1 MAFNRESIQNGYK
14 FEQFI
19 TKLFEKHNFTTN
31 IPKKSDFETEN
42 FKIYTPYDFKAEI
55 NEVTY
60 VVEVKY
66 YRLNYINTNGL
77 YASVEKLVHYRDILG
92 ASVEPVVVISSQASP
107 ELRKKFKNCNV
118 KLLDI
123 SNLLYIVEKIPDL
136 KQELLTL
143 LDYSVNEIVSQ
154 EPEIDFT
161 YVVQESQNIGEQLK
175 ETILNWKSISSGEY
189 ENLCEDTLK
198 FLFDDELALWR
209 RQKTSNRGL
218 YRFDLLCKIKDGDV
232 SGLWNTIFQCFNT
245 KYIIFEFKNY
255 KKKITQKEV
264 YTTEKYLYLK
274 ALRGVAFII
283 SAKGPDENAQI
294 AMRGVLKENGKL
306 IISIDNKELIKMIDI
321 KLDGGVPADY
331 LYDKFDN
338 MLIELDK

>member
-1 MAFNRESIQNGYK
+1 MAFNRESIQNAYK
-14 FEQFI
+14 FEKFI
-19 TKLFEKHNFTTN
+19 TKLFEEHNFIIN
-31 IPKKSDFETEN
+31 DPQKSDYKTEN
-42 FKIYTPYDFKAEI
+42 IKPYAPFDFTAESH
-55 NEVTY
+55 EVVY

-77 YASVEKLVHYRDILG
+77 YASVEKLVHYRDIMG
-92 ASVEPVVVISSQASP
+92 ASVEPVVIISSQASP
-107 ELRKKFKNCNV
+107 KLRERFKNYDV

-123 SNLLYIVEKIPDL
+123 SNLLYIVETIPDL

-154 EPEIDFT
+154 KPEIDFT
-161 YVVQESQNIGEQLK
+161 YVLRESRNIGEQLK
-175 ETILNWKSISSGEY
+175 EKILNCKSISSSEY

-218 YRFDLLCKIKDGDV
+218 YRFDLVCKIKDGDV
-232 SGLWNTIFQCFNT
+232 SGLWNTIYQCFNT

-255 KKKITQKEV
+255 TEEITQKEV

-283 SAKGPDENAQI
+283 STKGPDENAKI
-294 AMRGVLKENGKL
+294 AMRGALRENGKL
-306 IISIDNKELIKMIDI
+306 IISIDNKELIEMIDI

-338 MLIELDK
+338 MLIDLDK